1 MSLCVVVTSV
11 KKQMSK
17 RTGNEFARLV
27 IEDFSGSA
35 EVMVF
40 PEKWSSLSTQMR
52 TDIPVLLRGAYAR
65 RDQTADNPLFVV
77 ESVKPMTEFRADGQ
91 VAVALELTLGQHATP
106 ALADELRELIDH
118 HPGSAPIE
126 IRWSDGNGERAAF
139 RSRTFTVSADGP
151 SITDLRALVGAD
163 RVKVVRASA

>member
-1 MSLCVVVTSV
+1 
-11 KKQMSK
+11 
-17 RTGNEFARLV
+17 
-27 IEDFSGSA
+27 
-35 EVMVF
+35 
-40 PEKWSSLSTQMR
+40 
-52 TDIPVLLRGAYAR
+52 
-65 RDQTADNPLFVV
+65 
-77 ESVKPMTEFRADGQ
+77 MTEFRADGQ

-151 SITDLRALVGAD
+151 SIADLRALVGAD